1 VYRVR
6 RSALGAIRAAARTP
20 VVAIVVA
27 AFGRNRR
34 HLRPRL
40 LGHVG
45 DEPGERGRASF
56 GPVDSDRF
64 TGSRGLRGRLNAIG
78 TDLVV
83 GVAHL
88 GRVRATGMD
97 VHRVAPVDR
106 RVVDPTGEVVLDRRP
121 CHVDVAFGVR
131 QLHLRRVLASDE
143 WNLAV
148 DAGSRKG
155 LVRRDRQLLAVGRLP
170 RAIDRQPVVALGDPV
185 RDGDSAAERG
195 DRFGIALDQDERLGD
210 RVGRRQPLAL
220 GGIVAFDRPRDAGDD
235 RVEFGRCAVA
245 ERLLGRDGVVPL
257 GELSTVVPGG
267 HVERGVLVPRLL
279 PRDARGRDVAGDGIL
294 DNFRD
299 RELVAELRAG
309 ERGDIL

>member
-1 VYRVR
+1 
-6 RSALGAIRAAARTP
+6 
-20 VVAIVVA
+20 
-27 AFGRNRR
+27 
-34 HLRPRL
+34 
-40 LGHVG
+40 
-45 DEPGERGRASF
+45 
-56 GPVDSDRF
+56 
-64 TGSRGLRGRLNAIG
+64 
-78 TDLVV
+78 
-83 GVAHL
+83 
-88 GRVRATGMD
+88 
-97 VHRVAPVDR
+97 
-106 RVVDPTGEVVLDRRP
+106 
-121 CHVDVAFGVR
+121 
-131 QLHLRRVLASDE
+131 
-143 WNLAV
+143 
-148 DAGSRKG
+148 
-155 LVRRDRQLLAVGRLP
+155 VGRLP